1 MRTEKGVI
9 PRRGPGPE
17 TEVNDW
23 WPSPSF
29 CQGTHYHLQL
39 LFILIHPAHPSLR
52 VHGLPFPTTPALHTL
67 SALGSTTAAPRPQ
80 PSALRPCICRLPTN
94 YFCLLS
100 LLQPVPMTTGSCFW
114 VLTTGG
120 TQAKQVKWTRALTQ
134 FGSEGFL
141 CHPLLAFYHPLSLH
155 WNHKFASVGLWNPT
169 GSCRRGHS
177 NQTLQQIL
185 PS

>member
-1 MRTEKGVI
+1 MRTEKGVV
-9 PRRGPGPE
+9 PRRGPAQRQRWMTDDHHHHFAKGL
-17 TEVNDW
+17 TTTSN
-23 WPSPSF
+23 
-29 CQGTHYHLQL
+29 YY
-39 LFILIHPAHPSLR
+39 LFWSILPI
-52 VHGLPFPTTPALHTL
+52 LPFEFMGYL
-67 SALGSTTAAPRPQ
+67 SWPLQPSILSLLWDPQ
-80 PSALRPCICRLPTN
+80 PPPPPPSALRPCICRLPTN

-100 LLQPVPMTTGSCFW
+100 LLQPAPMTTVSCFW

>member
-1 MRTEKGVI
+1 MTI
-9 PRRGPGPE
+9 TIILPRDSLPPPI
-17 TEVNDW
+17 TIYSD
-23 WPSPSF
+23 PSCPSF
-29 CQGTHYHLQL
+29 SSSSWATFPDHSSPPYSLCSG
-39 LFILIHPAHPSLR
+39 IHN
-52 VHGLPFPTTPALHTL
+52 
-67 SALGSTTAAPRPQ
+67 RPPPP

-100 LLQPVPMTTGSCFW
+100 LLHPAPMTTVSCFW

-155 WNHKFASVGLWNPT
+155 
-169 GSCRRGHS
+169 
-177 NQTLQQIL
+177 
-185 PS
+185 